1 MNLLEQDFV
10 EFHAKNPHVYK
21 LFDQFTKALIS
32 RGYAH
37 QSADVVLHRIRWETL
52 IETTDDTFK
61 INNNYSAY
69 YARLWMRDNP
79 TYKGFFRTRVLLN
92 GEADLD
98 KTTPGGKHVNDISP
112 PTTNVEQVVAAYV
125 QLRDWIAEQKRL
137 YEERVEPR
145 KQQLEQLNSILL
157 RYLNETNQTAAR
169 TAAGTAYKKAW
180 TSATVADKEAFRR
193 HVIGSEAWDLIDWRA
208 NKTAV
213 TEAVE
218 TYGDPPP
225 GINFSRGYD
234 VGVRRPGKDD

>member
-1 MNLLEQDFV
+1 MTTQAEELARVFDKVAGSIMRFRKNNPSDIFHVEDLRQFV
-10 EFHAKNPHVYK
+10 LTEHATIAPDSPGRILRDMRQHGMINY
-21 LFDQFTKALIS
+21 
-32 RGYAH
+32 
-37 QSADVVLHRIRWETL
+37 VVLNRRNSLYQFQPLPQE
-52 IETTDDTFK
+52 
-61 INNNYSAY
+61 
-69 YARLWMRDNP
+69 
-79 TYKGFFRTRVLLN
+79 V
-92 GEADLD
+92 
-98 KTTPGGKHVNDISP
+98 KHVNDISP

-145 KQQLEQLNSILL
+145 KAQLEQLNSILL

-169 TAAGTAYKKAW
+169 TEAGTAYKKVW
-180 TSATVADKEAFRR
+180 TSATVRDKEAFRR